1 MLEGMVLT
9 IRGTLWF
16 SADGTVGVRVSD
28 IEPGFARRGELY
40 VEHKKAIAS
49 LRRAGVSSRRLS
61 NDFVHDN
68 PKNAFQ
74 DVGFKPER
82 VMVLGP
88 ADAQG
93 IGDLRRRLSQS
104 AGSPHEVI
112 YRSLSWTAGSNI
124 GAFHAHLQEAKR
136 LDLDLVLLAQG
147 GGHWSRLRGYQRAD
161 LALAIHRSPVP
172 VATAVGHDANI
183 SLADRAAMLSFTTPT
198 AAAEAIANVLD
209 LDRWR
214 RKRDARNALAQ
225 VRREEELAA
234 RTASIS
240 LQKAKMKEMEQR
252 CAAAWEAEGRARR
265 KQTEAVAGL
274 RMAFRLH
281 TQDLLETAEARVRF
295 VSHAVSA
302 VTILAV
308 IALVASADEVL
319 RLLQASPNAF
329 HKWLYFLT
337 TISTVIWLLV
347 RQWRARKATGL
358 PSTSP
363 MKHPPEDVDSWRV
376 AVKRVR
382 TVRKLRQLRHH
393 MPL

>member
-1 MLEGMVLT
+1 MSPEG
-9 IRGTLWF
+9 
-16 SADGTVGVRVSD
+16 
-28 IEPGFARRGELY
+28 
-40 VEHKKAIAS
+40 VE
-49 LRRAGVSSRRLS
+49 
-61 NDFVHDN
+61 
-68 PKNAFQ
+68 
-74 DVGFKPER
+74 
-82 VMVLGP
+82 
-88 ADAQG
+88 
-93 IGDLRRRLSQS
+93 
-104 AGSPHEVI
+104 
-112 YRSLSWTAGSNI
+112 
-124 GAFHAHLQEAKR
+124 
-136 LDLDLVLLAQG
+136 
-147 GGHWSRLRGYQRAD
+147 YQRAD

-225 VRREEELAA
+225 ERREEELAA
-234 RTASIS
+234 RTASIG

-274 RMAFRLH
+274 QMAFRLH

-347 RQWRARKATGL
+347 WQWRARKANGL

-363 MKHPPEDVDSWRV
+363 MKHPPGDVDSLRV